1 MYKINALTVLTVFI
15 FILIFTKK
23 SKSQTVDLSSYSY
36 LRLFENE
43 IKCSESNLKFKNFA
57 KNISDDSLKSKTVNI
72 LQIGDS
78 HIQADMFSAKLRLLF
93 SKSLLHVAGRGL
105 VFPYTLAK
113 TNNPTDYEVTYTGN
127 WESCRS
133 LEKDKKCNL
142 GISGISATTFSENST
157 ITMCYKNFDSI
168 CSNLKTIKILH
179 EIGEKEFIPKIN
191 NQLANEFVKVSENLA
206 YSSFNINNT
215 DPFTIT
221 FIKTSEKQ
229 TKFTLN
235 NFYLETENTG
245 LVYNSVGINGADLNS
260 YLNCNLL
267 KSQLKFL
274 NPELIIISLG
284 TNDAYHEKFD
294 PNAFNQ
300 SYTMLITNLIETCPE
315 SAIILTTPGDSY
327 RNRKYLNIN
336 YEKTREII
344 IKLAEKYNLG
354 VWDFYTIMGGL
365 NSIYLWH
372 KSNLCFDDYLHFNKV
387 GYELQALLFHKALLD
402 LISKNQ
408 NN

>member
-1 MYKINALTVLTVFI
+1 MNKILSFL
-15 FILIFTKK
+15 ILIIQICF
-23 SKSQTVDLSSYSY
+23 SLNANSQKVDLSSYSY

-43 IKCSESNLKFKNFA
+43 IICPESNVKFRNFA
-57 KNISDDSLKSKTVNI
+57 KNISEDSLKTKTVNI

-78 HIQADMFSAKLRLLF
+78 HIQADMFSAKLRFLF
-93 SKSLLHVAGRGL
+93 SKSLLHIAGRGL

-113 TNNPTDYEVTYTGN
+113 TNNPTDYDVTYTGN

-142 GISGISATTFSENST
+142 GISGISATTFSENSS

-191 NQLANEFVKVSENLA
+191 NQFANEFVKVSENLA

-245 LVYNSVGINGADLNS
+245 LVYNSVGINGADVNS

-267 KSQLKFL
+267 KSQLDFL

-284 TNDAYHEKFD
+284 TNDAYPEKFD
-294 PNAFNQ
+294 ANVFTQ
-300 SYTMLITNLIETCPE
+300 SYTTLINNLLETCPE

-336 YEKTREII
+336 YEKSREII

-408 NN
+408 NK